1 MNKSR
6 IKLVSLLI
14 FLLIGGFLI
23 STCKKIDIQ
32 DYSIENRLPEI
43 DPEYFNTVIPA
54 NIAPLNFIIQES
66 GLNYFVKVFS
76 ENGIPIEI

>member
-43 DPEYFNTVIPA
+43 DPEYFNTVIP
-54 NIAPLNFIIQES
+54 
-66 GLNYFVKVFS
+66 
-76 ENGIPIEI
+76 